1 MRKGASSLMNFAS
14 VSGSVFSVGTTNS
27 VKAIFAAV
35 SGEENKSMGKEI
47 VDRDVRTALDM

>member
-35 SGEENKSMGKEI
+35 SGEENANMRRKI
-47 VDRDVRTALDM
+47 VDGDLRTALDM